1 MNLQLKNG
9 DISLASIFLNERL
22 RFSGMLIF
30 LRLALDYAY
39 GNIVSVI
46 FAYQNFKNELTFSS
60 YTISWVFLFSLMPLI
75 YRNYVKKNLSSY
87 IITVLIAISL
97 LPTTTLIAFNKSY
110 SYSYILLM
118 YIYWFLI
125 IWLNRKIPRIVLF
138 EKKKIKTRVPYIL
151 LTILFCGAVLYT
163 SWVYTGFRF
172 HFGLLDVYDLRS
184 EAREYQVS
192 ILLGYIITAADN
204 ILPVLLVFFLVQRN
218 WSISIFV
225 SLIIF
230 LNFGISAVKQVLFL
244 LIFSWIGF
252 FMVKSEGFFRSIING
267 VSALVVISILEFF
280 LFNTYFI
287 TNFFSYRILFIPAK
301 LHHVYY
307 TFFSV
312 NEFDYFRQSILKWLL
327 QSPYKDGIQFI
338 MGEEDIGDFTA
349 RANNGLFSDAYL
361 NFGFVGVL
369 VFPFIVVIILKTL
382 EGASNGLNAK
392 ILFIITTA
400 TTFVILGVPFSTALL
415 TSGLLL
421 LTLFLYTL
429 PRDKQAL

>member
-1 MNLQLKNG
+1 MQLIKRNRSI
-9 DISLASIFLNERL
+9 ISLFLNDHL
-22 RFSGMLIF
+22 RFSGKLIF

-39 GNIVSVI
+39 ANIVSVI
-46 FAYQNFKNELTFSS
+46 FGYQNFKNEPTLSS
-60 YTISWVFLFSLMPLI
+60 YTISWLFLLTLMPLI
-75 YRNYVKKNLSSY
+75 YRNYIQKNLSSY
-87 IITVLIAISL
+87 IITILIAISL

-110 SYSYILLM
+110 SYSYISLM

-125 IWLNRKIPRIVLF
+125 LWFNKQLPSIVFLKNRKI
-138 EKKKIKTRVPYIL
+138 KTQVPYVV
-151 LTILFCGAVLYT
+151 LTILFCGAVIYT
-163 SWVYTGFRF
+163 SWVYTGFRL

-192 ILLGYIITAADN
+192 TLLGYIITAADN
-204 ILPVLLVFFLVQRN
+204 ILPVLLVFFLVQKN
-218 WSISIFV
+218 WSIAFFV
-225 SLIIF
+225 SVIIF

-252 FMVKSEGFFRSIING
+252 FLVKTESFFRSIING
-267 VSALVVISILEFF
+267 VSALVIMSILEFK
-280 LFNTYFI
+280 LFSTYFI

-327 QSPYKDGIQFI
+327 KSPYKEGIQFI
-338 MGEEDIGDFTA
+338 MGDEDIGDFTA

-361 NFGFVGVL
+361 NFGFLGVIT
-369 VFPFIVVIILKTL
+369 FPIIVIIILKAL

-421 LTLFLYTL
+421 LTLVLYTL
-429 PRDKQAL
+429 PRNRRT